1 VLTRRHS
8 LGLNI
13 DGIVDMWI
21 FTPYGMLSCT
31 QYPEDHEYIQVRARN
46 KKHLIGFTRI
56 VDEYKNYDEKNIIN
70 MPHRDYQ
77 YRMIIKRP
85 VFAEWMMRYAEKID
99 YSNFKNKATA
109 VQGYNDYVKMLTRI
123 WEDGMDTMGE
133 NREEYFNNEL

>member
-1 VLTRRHS
+1 
-8 LGLNI
+8 
-13 DGIVDMWI
+13 MWI

-56 VDEYKNYDEKNIIN
+56 VDELKNYDEKNII
-70 MPHRDYQ
+70 
-77 YRMIIKRP
+77 KRS
-85 VFAEWMMRYAEKID
+85 VFAEWMMRYVEKID